1 MPIWDTK
8 KHAQTH
14 AFTIHPS
21 TQRSLIVYNC
31 SHFPTVSNLFRK
43 MEGQNFLHSI
53 VVYTH
58 VHRFSLRL
66 TPVKG
71 PLITQWPV
79 TVILYGSLVILRA
92 TTSMQQNAQ
101 HIYLLSLLIALKVLQ
116 TTNTQQ
122 LSSVTK
128 ALNHCNCHWV
138 TGGPLTGVN
147 LDGNRCTWV

>member
-1 MPIWDTK
+1 MSGDGWRGVQI
-8 KHAQTH
+8 
-14 AFTIHPS
+14 FIEFLVV
-21 TQRSLIVYNC
+21 SLNFEIFL
-31 SHFPTVSNLFRK
+31 SPHFPTVSNLFRK
-43 MEGQNFLHSI
+43 MEGRIFLHSI

-58 VHRFSLRL
+58 AHRFSLRL

-79 TVILYGSLVILRA
+79 TVILDGSLVILRA